1 MGNKG
6 RGKDNNDNARK
17 EEDEQ
22 SSSFLPHISTLYTR
36 RSAKLIRSAEKSA
49 SLIVVAIALL
59 LAMSLIDTFEVES
72 ASKLLPKDTLDTL
85 ISIFSFIALAVTGI
99 MLRSLLKSRHTLEK
113 WADMFEQNA
122 MRSSLSIALNSTS
135 KEEIVRVL
143 PEVIEELGEPLEIY
157 ISKGDFNE
165 FFDIQIADG
174 DKLDI
179 LIDSQHIIPS
189 KDDVS
194 NLKQL
199 ISDYGAIAVR
209 IIDRNIDEKD
219 IVAFSDTLH
228 KYKSKNPEND
238 IGLAILV
245 CSQISPSAEKY
256 AKSSRDFLTR
266 KIILVNI
273 SGNQLQEDN
282 QEQSHTG

>member
-1 MGNKG
+1 
-6 RGKDNNDNARK
+6 
-17 EEDEQ
+17 
-22 SSSFLPHISTLYTR
+22 
-36 RSAKLIRSAEKSA
+36 
-49 SLIVVAIALL
+49 
-59 LAMSLIDTFEVES
+59 MSLIDTFEVET

-85 ISIFSFIALAVTGI
+85 ISIFSLIALVVTGV

-143 PEVIEELGEPLEIY
+143 PEVVEELGEPLQMY

-165 FFDIQIADG
+165 FYDVQIAEG

-199 ISDYGAIAVR
+199 ISEYGAIAIRV
-209 IIDRNIDEKD
+209 IDKSIDEKD
-219 IVAFSDTLH
+219 VVTFSDTLH
-228 KYKSKNPEND
+228 KYKSKNPESD
-238 IGLAILV
+238 VGLAILV

-256 AKSSRDFLTR
+256 AKNSRDFLTR

-273 SGNQLQEDN
+273 SGNQLQQDN
-282 QEQSHTG
+282 QEQSHLG